1 MWLGEVAEVSQ
12 LRQLAPD
19 RRGGEVDKVTALQ
32 RLGADGHRARREL
45 LDDRPEDGLL
55 PVFHV
60 FSTLDR
66 RVPTTVQPARSGC
79 AGPCRGGWARPGRQP
94 GRSGRPPPARQAPTR

>member
-1 MWLGEVAEVSQ
+1 MWLGEVAEVSP

-19 RRGGEVDKVTALQ
+19 SRGGEVDEVPALQ
-32 RLGADGHRARREL
+32 RLGADGHGARREL

-55 PVFHV
+55 PVFHF
-60 FSTLDR
+60 FSTLAR

-79 AGPCRGGWARPGRQP
+79 AGPCPGGSAQP
-94 GRSGRPPPARQAPTR
+94 GRRSWRSSRWPPDRRARS